1 MDCWKICENIKKTL
15 PQNVRL
21 PSCELYNTCNL
32 YAWLRKS
39 TYSVGN
45 CIQYVLQVAY
55 NCIQYV
61 LRVAY
66 NCIQYVLQ
74 VTYNFIK
81 HTLRVIRLILIL
93 TLIYIVWSGFSALFL
108 IYTIACNETTVVG
121 NWTPTSIDK
130 CITLLF
136 YTENYTTIAVESV
149 TRYQNQTSLGR
160 YTVVFSL
167 TLTCIVNGN
176 FDLQ

>member
-1 MDCWKICENIKKTL
+1 MDCWKICEKIKKTL

-61 LRVAY
+61 L
-66 NCIQYVLQ
+66 Q

-93 TLIYIVWSGFSALFL
+93 TLIYIVWSGFSSLFL
-108 IYTIACNETTVVG
+108 IYPIACNETTVVG
-121 NWTPTSIDK
+121 NGTQTILDYHRQVYNVTFLHWKLHYYCCGKRYALPEPNKSRSVYS
-130 CITLLF
+130 CLF
-136 YTENYTTIAVESV
+136 FNV
-149 TRYQNQTSLGR
+149 
-160 YTVVFSL
+160 
-167 TLTCIVNGN
+167 
-176 FDLQ
+176 DLYCQW